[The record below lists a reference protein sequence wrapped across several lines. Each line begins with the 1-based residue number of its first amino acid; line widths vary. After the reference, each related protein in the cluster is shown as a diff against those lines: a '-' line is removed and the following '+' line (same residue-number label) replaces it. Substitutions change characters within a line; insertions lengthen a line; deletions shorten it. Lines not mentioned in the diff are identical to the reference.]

1 MESFQY
7 FSIVFDPGN
16 LFYALIGVC
25 VGTLVGVLPG
35 IGPVGAISILLPTT
49 FKLSPIQ
56 AIIMLAGIFYG
67 SQYGG
72 STTSILVNIP
82 GEAASV
88 VTCLDGYQMARKGR
102 AGPALAMAAI
112 ASFIAGT
119 ISIIGLQ
126 LLAPFLVKIALK
138 FGPPEYFSL
147 MLVGLSLVSY
157 LAQKSVAKA
166 IMMAGLGI
174 MLSTIGLDPISSMP
188 RYTFHVTG
196 LRDGVGL
203 VPLAMGLFGISEVLI
218 SIEGEGK
225 KEVLKTKLRDLLCT
239 LQDWKDSMWPLLRG
253 SLIGFFLGILP
264 GGGPT
269 LASFVSYT
277 VEKKVSSHP
286 EKLGTGVIEGVAAP
300 EAANN
305 AAAGGSFV
313 PLLSLGIPCN
323 AVMAVLLGA
332 LMIHGIQFGPLLLV
346 EHPDIFWS
354 VVVSMYVGNVML
366 LILNLPFIGIWVQV
380 LRVPYP
386 ILYPFILFFCVV
398 GAYTLNNSVVDVII
412 MIFFGFFGYL
422 LRKFEFELAPL
433 VMAFVLGPLME
444 TSLRQSLI
452 ISRKSL
458 AIFIKH
464 PIAAAGIILV
474 VLIMT
479 SPLFPGVRKKR
490 AVIEKLE

>member
-1 MESFQY
+1 
-7 FSIVFDPGN
+7 
-16 LFYALIGVC
+16 
-25 VGTLVGVLPG
+25 
-35 IGPVGAISILLPTT
+35 
-49 FKLSPIQ
+49 
-56 AIIMLAGIFYG
+56 
-67 SQYGG
+67 
-72 STTSILVNIP
+72 
-82 GEAASV
+82 
-88 VTCLDGYQMARKGR
+88 
-102 AGPALAMAAI
+102 
-112 ASFIAGT
+112 
-119 ISIIGLQ
+119 
-126 LLAPFLVKIALK
+126 
-138 FGPPEYFSL
+138 
-147 MLVGLSLVSY
+147 
-157 LAQKSVAKA
+157 
-166 IMMAGLGI
+166 
-174 MLSTIGLDPISSMP
+174 
-188 RYTFHVTG
+188 
-196 LRDGVGL
+196 
-203 VPLAMGLFGISEVLI
+203 
-218 SIEGEGK
+218 
-225 KEVLKTKLRDLLCT
+225 
-239 LQDWKDSMWPLLRG
+239 
-253 SLIGFFLGILP
+253 
-264 GGGPT
+264 
-269 LASFVSYT
+269 
-277 VEKKVSSHP
+277 
-286 EKLGTGVIEGVAAP
+286 
-300 EAANN
+300 
-305 AAAGGSFV
+305 
-313 PLLSLGIPCN
+313 
-323 AVMAVLLGA
+323 MAVLLGA